1 MCGERAAFTRCI
13 RRSRCDVPD
22 PVPDTVCKTFHL
34 NHTHSEVGI
43 NVSFSRDTKTEVQR
57 LEETCLK
64 SPSQQATSDSRSV
77 LSDSLRP
84 HGRRPP
90 ASSFPGIFQARA
102 LEGAPNPHPN
112 SRIPLQLEKIHVVPP
127 SSQDEALSRYSV
139 SGEVPR

>member
-1 MCGERAAFTRCI
+1 M
-13 RRSRCDVPD
+13 PD

-64 SPSQQATSDSRSV
+64 SPSQQATSNSRSV

-84 HGRRPP
+84 RGRRPP
-90 ASSFPGIFQARA
+90 ASSVPGIFQARA
-102 LEGAPNPHPN
+102 LEGAGGR
-112 SRIPLQLEKIHVVPP
+112 SRPASMLGPLLYLVSQPP
-127 SSQDEALSRYSV
+127 PASLLPAYSF
-139 SGEVPR
+139 S